1 MKEKSMIELRKLF
14 TPTEAMDADNARQY
28 LEGHKE
34 GAYTL
39 LDVRQPWE
47 YEEDHIPGAKLVPL
61 GDLKEGTQ
69 DLDPKKPTLVYCAVG
84 GRSRVAA
91 QLLSGRGF
99 KEVYNLSGGIKAFR
113 GAKASGPQELNLD
126 LVRGDESPKD
136 MLTLAFGLERALGI
150 FYDKCREAAQ
160 DKDLVDLF
168 VKLGRVEVIHKEKV
182 YERYKA
188 LVPDAP
194 DMAAFE
200 AGMEPSIM
208 EGGFHLN
215 EFLAANEPW
224 LKTVGQVLELAMMLE
239 TQALDLYLRF
249 AEKSQEEGTKQVLFT
264 LADEEKVHVKSLS
277 RLLDEK
283 R

>member
-1 MKEKSMIELRKLF
+1 VIELRKLF
-14 TPTEAMDADNARQY
+14 TPVDAMGTEEANKFMGEHQ
-28 LEGHKE
+28 EGT
-34 GAYTL
+34 YTL

-69 DLDPKKPTLVYCAVG
+69 DLDPGKPTLVYCAVG

-99 KEVYNLSGGIKAFR
+99 KEVYNLGGGIKAFR

-126 LVRGDESPKD
+126 LVRGDESPRD
-136 MLTLAFGLERALGI
+136 MLKLAFGLERALGI
-150 FYDKCREAAQ
+150 FYDKCQEKAQ
-160 DKDLVDLF
+160 DKDLTDLF
-168 VKLGRVEVIHKEKV
+168 AKLGHVEEIHKEKV
-182 YERYKA
+182 YQRYAA

-194 DMAAFE
+194 DMAAFQ
-200 AGMEPSIM
+200 ADLEPEVM
-208 EGGFHLN
+208 EGGFHLK
-215 EFLAANEPW
+215 EFLAVNEPW
-224 LKTVGQVLELAMMLE
+224 LKPVNQVLELAMMLE

-249 AEKSQEEGTKQVLFT
+249 AEKSQEEGTRQVLYT
-264 LADEEKVHVKSLS
+264 LADEEKVHIKSLS
-277 RLLDEK
+277 KLLDEK

>member
-1 MKEKSMIELRKLF
+1 L
-14 TPTEAMDADNARQY
+14 
-28 LEGHKE
+28 
-34 GAYTL
+34 
-39 LDVRQPWE
+39 
-47 YEEDHIPGAKLVPL
+47 
-61 GDLKEGTQ
+61 
-69 DLDPKKPTLVYCAVG
+69 
-84 GRSRVAA
+84 
-91 QLLSGRGF
+91 
-99 KEVYNLSGGIKAFR
+99 
-113 GAKASGPQELNLD
+113 
-126 LVRGDESPKD
+126 
-136 MLTLAFGLERALGI
+136 
-150 FYDKCREAAQ
+150 
-160 DKDLVDLF
+160 
-168 VKLGRVEVIHKEKV
+168 IHKEKV
-182 YERYKA
+182 YERYEA

>member
-1 MKEKSMIELRKLF
+1 MIELKKLF
-14 TPTEAMDADNARQY
+14 TPTEAMEPDDARHY
-28 LEGHKE
+28 LEEHQE
-34 GAYTL
+34 GTFTL

-69 DLDPKKPTLVYCAVG
+69 DLDTEKPTLVYCAVG

-126 LVRGDESPKD
+126 LVRGDESPQDILK
-136 MLTLAFGLERALGI
+136 LAYGLERALGI
-150 FYDKCREAAQ
+150 FYEKCQEKSQ
-160 DKDLVDLF
+160 DKDLLDLF
-168 VKLGRVEVIHKEKV
+168 AKLGHVEGLHKKRV
-182 YERYKA
+182 YERYA
-188 LVPDAP
+188 TLVPDAP
-194 DMAAFE
+194 DMAALE
-200 AGMEPSIM
+200 AGMTPDIM

-224 LKTVGQVLELAMMLE
+224 LKTVNEALELAMMLE
-239 TQALDLYLRF
+239 IQALDLYLRF
-249 AEKSQEEGTKQVLFT
+249 AEKSREEGTKKVLFT
-264 LADEEKVHVKSLS
+264 LADEEKAHVQSLG
-277 RLLDEK
+277 RLMDEK